1 MDNSIKQLILILIVL
16 LIKLF
21 FDIDLFF
28 LDQKDI
34 SITNPL
40 LFFVL
45 PSFQILA
52 LILVFIISFSNLKS
66 KEPSNKFRNY
76 IYIAL
81 SIALLATSTEFLIE
95 MVRILLSD

>member
-1 MDNSIKQLILILIVL
+1 MDNSIKQLTLILIVL

-21 FDIDLFF
+21 FDIDWYL

-45 PSFQILA
+45 PSLQILT

-66 KEPSNKFRNY
+66 KEPSNKLRNY

-81 SIALLATSTEFLIE
+81 SIALLATSTDFLIE
-95 MVRILLSD
+95 MVKIYLSV

>member
-1 MDNSIKQLILILIVL
+1 MDNSIKQLTLILIVL

-21 FDIDLFF
+21 FDIDWYL

-45 PSFQILA
+45 PSLQILT

-66 KEPSNKFRNY
+66 KEPSNKLRNY

-95 MVRILLSD
+95 MVKIYLSV